1 MSFETKTGCPQ
12 MSDRLSMPPDAPDDA
27 DLIAALKAQIEVQ
40 QAIIDQQAASLAH
53 SRKIFDRSSAA
64 AQIGV
69 WECDLSDESLVWT
82 DVVYDIFDLPR
93 GSTPILRGGARL
105 LSRKNP
111 SGN

>member
-27 DLIAALKAQIEVQ
+27 DLIAALKAQIEAQ

-64 AQIGV
+64 ARIGV

-93 GSTPILRGGARL
+93 GSKPIREADARL
-105 LSRKNP
+105 LSQRSR
-111 SGN
+111 SGS